1 MLLREV
7 GYCAWRSRSSRAIS
21 NQRLKKRVLKL
32 VDAKVALGQ
41 EFTLRQ
47 LAAFLKVTISV

>member
-7 GYCAWRSRSSRAIS
+7 SYCARRSGSSRAIS

-32 VDAKVALGQ
+32 VDAKVALAQ

-47 LAAFLKVTISV
+47 LAASLKVTISV